1 MPEPRLDKGALAA
14 RWRVHL
20 ETTLA
25 ALQRT
30 LAAARGGMDVVGD
43 RPDSRG
49 ERAGVTSQGYLA
61 DGLTRRMEGVHEAL
75 SRLAEVD
82 LGPCDRVRAGAL
94 VGVAGPSA
102 ADAVRWILLLPGGD
116 GTRLASGGDPV
127 TVLAPTSPWARALR
141 GLEEGDEARI
151 ERSDGPVRVVVGYVG

>member
-1 MPEPRLDKGALAA
+1 MPDACPDKVALAA
-14 RWRVHL
+14 RWRLHL
-20 ETTLA
+20 ERTLA
-25 ALQRT
+25 ALERT
-30 LAAARGGMDVVGD
+30 LGGARSGMDVVGD

-102 ADAVRWILLLPGGD
+102 ADAVRWIVLLPGGD

-141 GLEEGDEARI
+141 GLEEGDEARV
-151 ERSDGPVRVVVGYVG
+151 DPAGAVVRVLTVA